1 MRRRLQHLRHDE
13 RGMTLVFVGMGFMA
27 LFAATTLAIDVGLFM
42 TARSQAQ
49 TSADAGALA
58 GATALVLDDWNNRT
72 AGGPAVQSAISTAT
86 ANVVIDGE
94 VSVVPADVTFPL
106 SPSGESSRVRVEVF
120 RTAARNNPL
129 ATLIG
134 TLYGVPF
141 VDISAMATAEASPA
155 NGMTCVKPFII
166 PDRWVERQG
175 NSTFDRYDNQ
185 GNVISNPD
193 IYVRPGEPGY
203 NGYHATRDKG
213 LQLSLRAGTGNNVE
227 PTMYYSWKMPDD
239 VGGDYY
245 RDNIRTC
252 NTRTVGFD
260 AIVQQE
266 PGNMVGPTNQGIDD
280 LIAQDPG
287 AYWDATTN
295 SVVSPL
301 GSRSPRIFPIP
312 LYDPDFYQGGV
323 TAGRNATLRVTNWIG
338 FFVEGRKGNE
348 VFGRVTPMLGT
359 FDPNAGPAPDGAF
372 PRVIRLVE

>member
-1 MRRRLQHLRHDE
+1 MRSRLRHLRHDE
-13 RGMTLVFVGMGFMA
+13 RGMTLVFVGMGFLA

-42 TARSQAQ
+42 TARAQAQ
-49 TSADAGALA
+49 TSADAGALS
-58 GATALVLDDWNNRT
+58 GATALVLDDWDNRGP
-72 AGGPAVQSAISTAT
+72 AGPAVQSAIGAAT
-86 ANVVIDGE
+86 ANVVIDGD

-134 TLYGVPF
+134 PLYGVPF

-155 NGMTCVKPFII
+155 NAMTCVKPFII

-175 NSTFDRYDNQ
+175 NSTFDRYDNK
-185 GNVISNPD
+185 GNVIDNPD
-193 IYVRPGEPGY
+193 IYIRPGEPGY
-203 NGYHATRDKG
+203 NGYHPTRDRG
-213 LQLSLRAGTGNNVE
+213 LQLTLRAGTGDNVE
-227 PTMYYSWKMPDD
+227 PTMYYSWKMPEDI
-239 VGGDYY
+239 GGDYY

-252 NTRTVGFD
+252 NTRSVGFD
-260 AIVQQE
+260 TVVQQE
-266 PGNMVGPTNQGIDD
+266 PGNMVGPTNQGIDE

-287 AYWDATTN
+287 AYWDTTTN
-295 SVVSPL
+295 SVVSPF
-301 GSRSPRIFPIP
+301 GSRSPRVFPIP

-323 TAGRNATLRVTNWIG
+323 TTGRNATLRVANWIG

-348 VFGRVTPMLGT
+348 VFGRVTPVLGT
-359 FDPNAGPAPDGAF
+359 YDPNAGPAPDGAF

>member
-1 MRRRLQHLRHDE
+1 
-13 RGMTLVFVGMGFMA
+13 
-27 LFAATTLAIDVGLFM
+27 
-42 TARSQAQ
+42 
-49 TSADAGALA
+49 
-58 GATALVLDDWNNRT
+58 
-72 AGGPAVQSAISTAT
+72 
-86 ANVVIDGE
+86 
-94 VSVVPADVTFPL
+94 
-106 SPSGESSRVRVEVF
+106 VRVEVF

-155 NGMTCVKPFII
+155 NAMTCVKPFII

-175 NSTFDRYDNQ
+175 NGTFDRYDNQ

-193 IYVRPGEPGY
+193 IYIRPGEPGY

-213 LQLSLRAGTGNNVE
+213 LQLSLRAGTGSNVE

-252 NTRTVGFD
+252 NTRMVGFD
-260 AIVQQE
+260 TIVQQE

-287 AYWDATTN
+287 AYWDTTTN

-312 LYDPDFYQGGV
+312 LYDPDFYQGG
-323 TAGRNATLRVTNWIG
+323 TTTGRNATLRVANWIG

-359 FDPNAGPAPDGAF
+359 IDPNAGPAPDGAF